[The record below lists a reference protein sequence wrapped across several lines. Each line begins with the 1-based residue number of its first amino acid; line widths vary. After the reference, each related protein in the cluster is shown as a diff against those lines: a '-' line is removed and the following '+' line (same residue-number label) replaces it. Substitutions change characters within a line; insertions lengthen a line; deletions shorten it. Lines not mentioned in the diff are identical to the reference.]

1 MDFILLCNFSMQ
13 IDPVLTQTSCSL
25 WEDNGKVNIT
35 YEEKTCSKIF
45 FKKSFDWKL
54 QEQHIFSK
62 GPQVVSKNI
71 MNVVR
76 NHMIILEPC
85 VLH

>member
-1 MDFILLCNFSMQ
+1 M
-13 IDPVLTQTSCSL
+13 VRLTL
-25 WEDNGKVNIT
+25 HM
-35 YEEKTCSKIF
+35 KI
-45 FKKSFDWKL
+45 KHVQKL

-62 GPQVVSKNI
+62 GSNEVVSKNI
-71 MNVVR
+71 MNIVI

>member
-1 MDFILLCNFSMQ
+1 MQ
-13 IDPVLTQTSCSL
+13 TDPVLTQTSCSL

-35 YEEKTCSKIF
+35 YEEKTWSKIF
-45 FKKSFDWKL
+45 FKKNHLTENYKNS
-54 QEQHIFSK
+54 IYFSK
-62 GPQVVSKNI
+62 GSNEVVSKNI